1 MTTSSSTN
9 TAVVPN
15 NNVILS
21 DTKYVQFVLAGD
33 SDSSRWPSHLWPI
46 VGTPVP
52 SSPPVVLGTTTA
64 QHGCVVGAAT
74 GAAGIGGGVQ
84 KRRNAP
90 PPAVLNVSKYGALF
104 GDVRAQIQNAQDQL
118 QQLRRSSSGGEGPAA
133 SSQTKEETD
142 DASEPHPT
150 VVVFLV
156 CAGENDISSGAS
168 MEQVISSFEQTV
180 YQIYGRTK
188 DDDSATASKQ
198 PNTLDAAATT
208 ATYHHLVLL
217 IGPKLEPWLSGDT
230 ASRKR
235 YVTLNRTLRRSCRR
249 LQQELGNGTTTTST
263 NGEQRNDNNGSSTTI
278 GRTIAYLDCMT
289 TFCCD
294 PQQPP
299 MAAKR
304 GGIPDKR
311 YFEEDGLH
319 LSLRGYGIWK
329 GLVESTVETMLLRS
343 TTIDR

>member
-1 MTTSSSTN
+1 MTTSSTN

-15 NNVILS
+15 NNVIIS
-21 DTKYVQFVLAGD
+21 DNTPYVQFVLAGD

-52 SSPPVVLGTTTA
+52 SSPPVLVVGTTTAA

-74 GAAGIGGGVQ
+74 GAAGIGGGAP

-90 PPAVLNVSKYGALF
+90 PPAVLNVSRYGALF

-118 QQLRRSSSGGEGPAA
+118 QLRRSS
-133 SSQTKEETD
+133 T
-142 DASEPHPT
+142 
-150 VVVFLV
+150 VVFLV
-156 CAGENDISSGAS
+156 CAGENDVSSGVS
-168 MEQVISSFEQTV
+168 MEQVVSSFEQTV
-180 YQIYGRTK
+180 TQIYGRTK
-188 DDDSATASKQ
+188 Q
-198 PNTLDAAATT
+198 NTLDAAAT

-217 IGPKLEPWLSGDT
+217 IGPKLEQWLSGDR

-249 LQQELGNGTTTTST
+249 LQQELDNGGTTTST
-263 NGEQRNDNNGSSTTI
+263 NGENRNDNSGSSTTI
-278 GRTIAYLDCMT
+278 GRHIAYLDCLT

-294 PQQPP
+294 PQPQP
-299 MAAKR
+299 MAANR

-319 LSLRGYGIWK
+319 LSLRGYGILK
-329 GLVESTVETMLLRS
+329 GLVESTVETMLRS